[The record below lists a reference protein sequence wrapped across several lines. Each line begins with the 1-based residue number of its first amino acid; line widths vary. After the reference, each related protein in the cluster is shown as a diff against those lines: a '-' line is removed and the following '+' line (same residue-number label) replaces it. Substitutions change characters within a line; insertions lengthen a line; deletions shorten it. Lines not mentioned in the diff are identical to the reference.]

1 MLKGGVIMAKKVTA
15 MIKLQVPAGKA
26 TPAPPIGPALGQHGV
41 NIMGFCKEFN
51 EKTAKQAGLII
62 PVVITVYQ
70 DRSFSFIL
78 KTPPASVLI
87 KKAVGIESGSGEPNK
102 TKVGKISKAK
112 IKEIAELKMPD
123 LNAASIETAMSMVA
137 GTARSMGITVEE

>member
-1 MLKGGVIMAKKVTA
+1 MAKKVTA
-15 MIKLQVPAGKA
+15 MVKLQIQAGKA

-51 EKTAKQAGLII
+51 ERTAKQAGFII

-70 DRSFSFIL
+70 DRSFTFIL

-87 KKAVGIESGSGEPNK
+87 KKAVGIESGSGVPNK

-112 IKEIAELKMPD
+112 IREIAELKMPD

-137 GTARSMGITVEE
+137 GTARSMGIIVEE